1 MESAQAGCKT
11 NWGCI
16 CQPFFPFQALI
27 LVNNKIS
34 VIHPKALSPLTKL
47 QRLYLSKN
55 MLKDMPPNMPKSLQ
69 ELRIHENQISKI
81 KKASF
86 EGMAHVIVM
95 GMALA
100 NIYHEQ
106 SRDHKQKEVETVGYP
121 TVLQLHLAVAIYLQ
135 LRNRS
140 YFDRN
145 LNGRFSQRICK
156 GLKKL

>member
-1 MESAQAGCKT
+1 MHLST
-11 NWGCI
+11 
-16 CQPFFPFQALI
+16 FSSFQALI
-27 LVNNKIS
+27 LVNNMIS

-95 GMALA
+95 GMTPA
-100 NIYHEQ
+100 NIDDEQ
-106 SRDHKQKEVETVGYP
+106 SRETTSKKELRLRFPPLFLCFTLLLQVISDLETGHP
-121 TVLQLHLAVAIYLQ
+121 STE
-135 LRNRS
+135 
-140 YFDRN
+140 F
-145 LNGRFSQRICK
+145 
-156 GLKKL
+156 

>member
-1 MESAQAGCKT
+1 M
-11 NWGCI
+11 
-16 CQPFFPFQALI
+16 
-27 LVNNKIS
+27 NNKIS

-95 GMALA
+95 GMTLA
-100 NIYHEQ
+100 SNYHEQ
-106 SRDHKQKEVETVGYP
+106 HRDHKQKEVE
-121 TVLQLHLAVAIYLQ
+121 AAIYLQ
-135 LRNRS
+135 FKMRS
-140 YFDRN
+140 SF
-145 LNGRFSQRICK
+145 NGMLSLEFSQRKCK
-156 GLKKL
+156 GCKKL

>member
-1 MESAQAGCKT
+1 MDSAQAGPPYNKVRMHFST
-11 NWGCI
+11 
-16 CQPFFPFQALI
+16 FSSFQALI
-27 LVNNKIS
+27 LVNNMIS

-95 GMALA
+95 GMTPAK
-100 NIYHEQ
+100 H
-106 SRDHKQKEVETVGYP
+106 R
-121 TVLQLHLAVAIYLQ
+121 
-135 LRNRS
+135 
-140 YFDRN
+140 
-145 LNGRFSQRICK
+145 
-156 GLKKL
+156 

>member
-1 MESAQAGCKT
+1 MST
-11 NWGCI
+11 
-16 CQPFFPFQALI
+16 FSFFQALI
-27 LVNNKIS
+27 LVNNMIS

-95 GMALA
+95 GMRPA

-106 SRDHKQKEVETVGYP
+106 SRETTGKKELRLRFPPPSFCFTLLLQVISDLETAHP
-121 TVLQLHLAVAIYLQ
+121 LTE
-135 LRNRS
+135 
-140 YFDRN
+140 F
-145 LNGRFSQRICK
+145 
-156 GLKKL
+156 

>member
-1 MESAQAGCKT
+1 M
-11 NWGCI
+11 
-16 CQPFFPFQALI
+16 
-27 LVNNKIS
+27 IS

-69 ELRIHENQISKI
+69 ELRIHENHISKI

-95 GMALA
+95 GTTPA

-106 SRDHKQKEVETVGYP
+106 SRETTGETAASP
-121 TVLQLHLAVAIYLQ
+121 SVLLLHLAVATYLQ
-135 LRNRS
+135 FGNQSSL
-140 YFDRN
+140 D
-145 LNGRFSQRICK
+145 
-156 GLKKL
+156 